1 MIITQIDVEGKLLI
15 LILVYDNTMRL
26 DANSLILVT
35 VFKVRRNGIG
45 YVTNRNLL
53 FWIKDVYLKVDIFG
67 AKQLSK
73 LETRTQT
80 WNPVFR

>member
-35 VFKVRRNGIG
+35 VFKVLRNGIG
-45 YVTNRNLL
+45 YV
-53 FWIKDVYLKVDIFG
+53 DY
-67 AKQLSK
+67 
-73 LETRTQT
+73 
-80 WNPVFR
+80 